1 MAFGITRLGEILVNE
16 FGLPPAQLQ
25 EALDEQER
33 KREALREGSEVQ
45 DADEDFDS
53 AIEPLG
59 QILIKLEYSNQE
71 KIHRALALQ
80 AGLEFISNLQENG
93 PIDDEIA
100 NRLEIGYT
108 KHFEVIPLQQEKGTL
123 KVAVA
128 DPFNMEPI
136 EDIEKVF
143 RLPLKLVVSTPRQI
157 IDTINTVTKRKKVK
171 DALRDLPEDEKIRK
185 DFVRKTDLLDVKEDS
200 PVRNLVNTFFT
211 QALEERAS
219 DIHIEPFEEVTKIR
233 FRVDGVL
240 KDIAETSK
248 SSHSQIASIIKNK
261 AELNI
266 AEKRLPQDGRI
277 MEEIGGRVID
287 IRVSTLPTTHG
298 ERVVM
303 RILDRGAVL
312 LGLGEIG
319 MSSHQTNTFG
329 KLITKP
335 HGIILVTGPTGS
347 GKTTTLYAALSTIN
361 SKEKNIIT
369 VEDPVEYQ
377 LDNIGQIQV
386 NPKINLTF
394 AGGLRS
400 ILRQD
405 PDVVLVGE
413 IRDLETAEI
422 AIQAS
427 LTGHLVFSTLH
438 TNDSASAITRLVDMG
453 IEPFLVSSSVLAI
466 MAQRL
471 VRRVCPLCREAYTPT
486 EAELVEL
493 ALDKEDLSEVI
504 FYRAVGCGECAHTGY
519 RGRTGIYEMMNLNE
533 DIRAM
538 ILSSTD
544 SNTIKKVAIEHG
556 MHTLRYD
563 GAQKILKGI
572 TTAEEVLR
580 VTQED
585 VQETIF

>member
-1 MAFGITRLGEILVNE
+1 MAFGITRIGEILVNE
-16 FGLPPAQLQ
+16 FDLPQAHLQ
-25 EALDEQER
+25 EALDEQEE
-33 KREALREGSEVQ
+33 KKQTLREGPEEKGEAV
-45 DADEDFDS
+45 DPGNAVDP
-53 AIEPLG
+53 IG
-59 QILIKLEYSNQE
+59 QILIRLDHVNQE
-71 KIHRALALQ
+71 TISRALARQ
-80 AGLEFISNLQENG
+80 AGLKFISNLQENG

-100 NRLEIGYT
+100 NHLEIGYT
-108 KHFEVIPLQQEKGTL
+108 KHFEIIPLQQKNEIL
-123 KVAVA
+123 RVAVA

-143 RLPLKLVVSTPRQI
+143 RLPLELVVSTPQQI

-171 DALRDLPEDEKIRK
+171 DALRELPEDEKLKK
-185 DFVRKTDLLDVKEDS
+185 DFVKKTDLLDIKEDS

-219 DIHIEPFEEVTKIR
+219 DIHIEPFEEVTKVR

-248 SSHSQIASIIKNK
+248 SSHAQIASIIKNK

-319 MSSHQTNTFG
+319 MSARQRESFG
-329 KLITKP
+329 RLITKP

-347 GKTTTLYAALSTIN
+347 GKTTTLYAALTTIDT
-361 SKEKNIIT
+361 KEKNVIT
-369 VEDPVEYQ
+369 IEDPVEYQ
-377 LDNIGQIQV
+377 IDNIGQIQV
-386 NPKINLTF
+386 NAKINLTF
-394 AGGLRS
+394 ANGLRS

-438 TNDSASAITRLVDMG
+438 TNDAASAITRLIDMG

-471 VRRVCPLCREAYTPT
+471 VRRVCPHCREAYTPGK
-486 EAELVEL
+486 AELTEL
-493 ALDKEDLSEVI
+493 ALENEALSETV
-504 FYRAVGCGECAHTGY
+504 FYRAVGCSECAHTGY
-519 RGRTGIYEMMNLNE
+519 RGRTGIYEMMNLNDE
-533 DIRAM
+533 IRAM
-538 ILSSTD
+538 ILNTTD
-544 SNTIKKVAIEHG
+544 SNSIKKVAVQHG
-556 MHTLRYD
+556 MRTLRYD
-563 GAQKILKGI
+563 GAQKILKGL

-585 VQETIF
+585 VQETLF